1 MIPRLHRHCLH
12 RTISQA
18 LEREGASRR
27 KEFTQLNRLKADALR
42 EVNSQLEMLK
52 ISDRLVATL
61 NSKFAVQIPA
71 SGSPPP
77 TAEKLL
83 ALQLQIDELKMTQE
97 KLQMRCESD
106 GLFVALRSLNMA
118 NAWKPKDLARQITTG
133 PSALKDANGAGDEII
148 TKEQLTHWLGAKQVK
163 YTEQSLTFFVT
174 AVRLGKMQGNTVHVI
189 KNDVFIKTFETIK
202 VHPVDLGELPTGMA
216 TRSSGVKSHP
226 VDLGELPTGTATQFV
241 KSSCAAASCAASSCA
256 AASYAAASCAAA
268 SCAAASC
275 IAASC
280 AATGCAV
287 VSCAATTDHV
297 PPHARHSSE

>member
-18 LEREGASRR
+18 LEREGAPRR
-27 KEFTQLNRLKADALR
+27 EEFTQLNRLKADALR
-42 EVNSQLEMLK
+42 EVNSQLEMLM

-83 ALQLQIDELKMTQE
+83 AVQLQIDELKMTQE

-174 AVRLGKMQGNTVHVI
+174 AVRLGKMSGKTVHVI

-202 VHPVDLGELPTGMA
+202 VHPVDLGELPTG
-216 TRSSGVKSHP
+216 
-226 VDLGELPTGTATQFV
+226 TATQFV
-241 KSSCAAASCAASSCA
+241 KSSCAATSCAASSCAAASCTAASCAASSCA

-280 AATGCAV
+280 AATSCAV

-297 PPHARHSSE
+297 PPHARHSSV

>member
-42 EVNSQLEMLK
+42 EVNSQLEMLM

-118 NAWKPKDLARQITTG
+118 NVWKPKDLARQITTG
-133 PSALKDANGAGDEII
+133 PSALKDAKGAGDEII

-174 AVRLGKMQGNTVHVI
+174 AVRLGKMSGKTVHVI

-202 VHPVDLGELPTGMA
+202 VHPVDLGELPTG
-216 TRSSGVKSHP
+216 
-226 VDLGELPTGTATQFV
+226 TATQFV
-241 KSSCAAASCAASSCA
+241 KSSCAATSCAASSCAAASCTAASCAASSCA

-280 AATGCAV
+280 AATSCAV

-297 PPHARHSSE
+297 PPHARHSSV